1 VSSESALVGIDV
13 GGGTIKAASFAAD
26 GTALDRVRVP
36 TPSADSLVAT
46 VADIVNGFRSVLDVQ
61 RVGLAVPG
69 LVDDAA
75 GISVRPVNLDWEG
88 VAVGELV
95 EERCGVPVTLM
106 HDVRAAAVAEHRR
119 GAGAGLD
126 DLVYVALGTGIGAAL
141 ISDGRLLVRHGYAG
155 EIGHVDVGHGEPC
168 TCGARGC
175 LEAIASAGAISR
187 RFAARS
193 GQQVAGAREV
203 AAELAAGNEDA
214 AAVWAEAVAALAYA
228 FAWVVSILAPERI
241 VLGGGLS
248 LAGPALIEPLDDA
261 LRSRL
266 TIQSMP
272 ELRAAAFGDESGC
285 LGAALLAHEPIE
297 R

>member
-1 VSSESALVGIDV
+1 VSSESAVVGIDV
-13 GGGTIKAASFAAD
+13 GGSTIKAASFAAD
-26 GTALDRVRVP
+26 GTVLDRVRVP
-36 TPSADSLVAT
+36 TPSAEFVVAT
-46 VADIVNGFRSVLDVQ
+46 VADIVDGFRSDLDVQ

-69 LVDDAA
+69 LVDEAA
-75 GISVRPVNLDWEG
+75 GISVRPINLGWEG
-88 VAVGELV
+88 VAVGKLI
-95 EERCGVPVTLM
+95 EERCGAQVTLT

-119 GAGAGLD
+119 GAGARVD
-126 DLVYVALGTGIGAAL
+126 DLVYVALGTGVGAAL

-155 EIGHVDVGHGEPC
+155 ELGHVDVGHHESC
-168 TCGARGC
+168 ACGARGC

-193 GQQVAGAREV
+193 GRQVGGAREV
-203 AAELAAGNEDA
+203 AAELAARDA
-214 AAVWAEAVAALAYA
+214 DAIAVWAEAVAALAHA
-228 FAWVVSILAPERI
+228 FAWLASILAPERI

-248 LAGPALIEPLDDA
+248 LAGRALIEPLEDA

-266 TIQSMP
+266 TFQLVP

-285 LGAALLAHEPIE
+285 LGAALLALEPVE

>member
-1 VSSESALVGIDV
+1 VTGEPALVGIDV
-13 GGGTIKAASFAAD
+13 GGSTIKAASFTAD
-26 GTALDRVRVP
+26 GTVLDRLRVP
-36 TPSADSLVAT
+36 TPGADSLVAT
-46 VADIVNGFRSVLDVQ
+46 VADIVNGFRSGLDVE

-88 VAVGELV
+88 VAVGALV
-95 EERCGVPVTLM
+95 QERCGVPVTLM

-119 GAGAGLD
+119 GAGAGVE

-168 TCGARGC
+168 VCGARGC

-187 RFAARS
+187 RFAARA
-193 GQQVAGAREV
+193 GREVAGAREV
-203 AAELAAGNEDA
+203 AAELAAGNPDA
-214 AAVWAEAVAALAYA
+214 VAVWADAVAALAYA
-228 FAWVVSILAPERI
+228 LAWVVSILAPERI

-248 LAGPALIEPLDDA
+248 LAGPALIEPLDTR

-266 TIQSMP
+266 TIQSAP

-285 LGAALLAHEPIE
+285 LGAALLALESIE